1 MTYYIKGKF
10 KKIIYQ
16 NSDNNY
22 LVALF
27 KVSETDCEEIN
38 KTDNKLIHVNG
49 LINDVKLEANYLL
62 KGDYVKHPKYSWQFA
77 FNAYELIKPE
87 GKDAILEFLQSSFV
101 EGCGKI
107 TAERIVKKYGDKS
120 LELIKE
126 DVNNLLAIKGMTAL
140 KAMKI
145 YNSILAYE
153 KDERVILELTQIGF
167 SIEDSAKILAKH
179 ADEIEAIIE
188 GNLYLLKDLFDFK
201 KIDDLY
207 LNNFDR
213 ESPLRCKECLL
224 NSMMQISFN
233 EGSTYYSLEE
243 IYKALTVFFNLNI
256 DHDTFMDYLNEL
268 ANEGQIVVIDKRFYL
283 TKYFMEEESVASYL
297 YGISKGKIKKIKDLD
312 HKLAL
317 YEEKQ
322 HIIYNEEQKKAIKA
336 ALSNSIS
343 IISGGPGTGKTTI
356 IKAIVDLYIKEH
368 SLMKDEILREI
379 ALLAPTG
386 RASKKL
392 SLATNLP
399 AYTIHRFLKWH
410 KESDTFEYD
419 ENNKIVQKLIIVDE
433 TSMID
438 ISLMKALLSALN
450 PNSNLILV
458 GDIYQL
464 PSVGPGLVLQD
475 LINSDYFMYNPLSI
489 IYRQS
494 DNSYIPFLAKDIK
507 LQNIDEEFMY
517 KRDDYNFI
525 VCSEEE
531 ILAKVVASVK
541 YALSKN
547 ITEDE
552 MQILAPMY
560 KGINGIDNLNI
571 KLQALYNPPDNHKKE
586 IKYLDKIFRENDK
599 VLQLVNDSDNGVF
612 NGDIGKIISIYRNHL
627 NKDAI
632 RIDFDGNLVEYEKK
646 DLKNIMHAFA
656 MTVHKSQGSEFNHVI
671 MPISKGYYS
680 MLYNKLL
687 YTGVSRAKKSLTL
700 IGDPRYFISGIQNNY
715 SSLRKTS
722 LIMFLDDR
730 FKA

>member
-16 NSDNNY
+16 NGDNNY

-27 KVSETDCEEIN
+27 KVAETDNEEIN
-38 KTDNKLIHVNG
+38 KADNKLINVNG

-62 KGDYVKHPKYSWQFA
+62 QGDYVKHPKYSWQFA
-77 FNAYELIKPE
+77 FSTYELVKPE

-101 EGCGKI
+101 EGCGKV
-107 TAERIVKKYGDKS
+107 TAEKIVKKYGDKA
-120 LELIKE
+120 LDIIKE
-126 DVNNLLAIKGMTAL
+126 DVNNLLVIKGMTAL

-153 KDERVILELTQIGF
+153 KDETIILKLSKMGF

-179 ADEIEAIIE
+179 NDEIETILE
-188 GNLYLLKDLFDFK
+188 GNLYLLKDIFDFK
-201 KIDDLY
+201 KIDDIY
-207 LNNFDR
+207 LNNFDK
-213 ESPLRCKECLL
+213 ESMLRCKECLL
-224 NSMMQISFN
+224 NSMLQISFN
-233 EGSTYYSLEE
+233 EGSTYYNLEE

-256 DHDTFMDYLNEL
+256 DSDKYMECLTQL
-268 ANEGQIVVIDKRFYL
+268 ASEGQIVVIDKRFYL
-283 TKYFMEEESVASYL
+283 TKYFMEEECVATDLHS
-297 YGISKGKIKKIKDLD
+297 ISKGKIKKIKDLD
-312 HKLAL
+312 KKLTA

-322 HIIYNEEQKKAIKA
+322 HIVYNDEQKKAIKS
-336 ALSNSIS
+336 ALTNSIS

-356 IKAIVDLYIKEH
+356 IKAIVDLYIQEY
-368 SLMKDEILREI
+368 SLMKDEVLKEI

-392 SLATNLP
+392 SVATGLP

-438 ISLMKALLSALN
+438 ISLMKALLSAIN
-450 PNSNLILV
+450 VNVNLVLV

-475 LINSDYFMYNPLSI
+475 LINSDFFVYNPLSI

-525 VCSEEE
+525 ICPEEE
-531 ILAKVVASVK
+531 ILAKVTASVK
-541 YALSKN
+541 YALSKG
-547 ITEDE
+547 ITEDD
-552 MQILAPMY
+552 MQVLAPMY

-571 KLQALYNPPDNHKKE
+571 RLQSIYNPHDDHKQE
-586 IKYLDKIFRENDK
+586 IKFLDKIYRENDK

-612 NGDIGKIISIYRNHL
+612 NGDIGKILSIYRNFN
-627 NKDAI
+627 NKDVVK
-632 RIDFDGNLVEYEKK
+632 IDFDGNIVDYEKK

-700 IGDPRYFISGIQNNY
+700 IGDPRSFTSGIQNNY

-722 LIMFLDDR
+722 LQDFLIDQ
-730 FKA
+730 FQE